1 MIKLNMV
8 RNIALGAVISAGLLS
23 PAVMASAVPQG
34 HLQVTSKVQKMI
46 YVNHNGKRV
55 ATYIPAKKVI
65 PGEIVQYNTFFQ
77 NIGNQPADNINIVNP
92 IPKHTVYLPN
102 SAQGQNTQIL
112 FSVDGGKHFA
122 PAGALKVRGKDGRL
136 HLAKPSDY
144 THIRWQYRGSLP
156 PKQRKAVGF
165 RVRLL

>member
-1 MIKLNMV
+1 MINIKMV
-8 RNIALGAVISAGLLS
+8 RSIALGAVISAGLLS
-23 PAVMASAVPQG
+23 SAVMASSTQKG
-34 HLQVTSKVQKMI
+34 YLQVTSKVQKMV

-55 ATYIPAKKVI
+55 ATYVPAKKVI

-77 NIGNQPADNINIVNP
+77 NISNQPADNINIVNP

-102 SAQGQNTQIL
+102 SAQGQNTQVV
-112 FSVDGGKHFA
+112 FSVDGGRHYA
-122 PAGALKVRGKDGRL
+122 PAAALKVRGKDGRL
-136 HLAKPSDY
+136 HPAKPSDY

>member
-8 RNIALGAVISAGLLS
+8 RSIALGAVIATGLLS
-23 PAVMASAVPQG
+23 SAVMASTAQQG
-34 HLQVTSKVQKMI
+34 YLQVTSKVQKMV
-46 YVNHNGKRV
+46 YVNHNGKKV

-77 NIGNQPADNINIVNP
+77 NIGNQAAANISIVNP

-102 SAQGQNTQIL
+102 SAQGQNTQVV
-112 FSVDGGKHFA
+112 FSVDGGRHYA
-122 PAGALKVRGKDGRL
+122 PASALKVRGKDGRL
-136 HLAKPSDY
+136 YPAKPSDY